1 MITFTNIRNA
11 KPTEYEEIWAVVR
24 SLKNQGQMIHVP
36 ALSPSWNLFK
46 TYINLRNG
54 GKWNADTFQTIYVP
68 TFLREMKTPNAQAA
82 LNELITAGHTKNIAA
97 VCFCTD
103 QTLCHTSI
111 LAGILQYKGIEI
123 KGAWQDYSGFGK
135 LFETM

>member
-11 KPTEYEEIWAVVR
+11 KPADFDEIWAVVR
-24 SLKNQGQMIHVP
+24 SLKNPGNMRQVQ
-36 ALSPSWNLFK
+36 ALSPSWDLFK
-46 TYINLRNG
+46 TYMNLKNA

-68 TFLREMKTPNAQAA
+68 TFLREMKAPAAQNA
-82 LNELITAGHTKNIAA
+82 LNELITAGQTKNIAA

-111 LAGILQYKGIEI
+111 LAGMVQYKGIEVN
-123 KGAWQDYSGFGK
+123 GAWNDYSQYGEMFEK
-135 LFETM
+135 L